1 MCFPCEASS
10 SPPPPSPLAPPAPM
24 EELANHLAAVKLES
38 AEKIHALT
46 VEVCALRGANAS
58 NQELLEHCNTY
69 IGQLK
74 AENSTKFRVEER
86 NDWKSLCTSI
96 QKDRQRLHEQVD
108 ELERERA
115 ALRGQLQGGP
125 AERGAASSSTPPPA
139 PTPVP
144 GISAAEAAAAPEPS
158 AGGAAAAGAKTS
170 ASDTMAAAAGTAAA
184 ATEAP
189 AAPVSATAGSSAAA
203 VAREAELLAAIEE
216 MRRVERSL
224 RFTVA
229 QDRKRNIQLESD
241 AKVHKRD
248 VEALRRECQRLRV
261 QAEGGSVFS
270 SITRIFA
277 AWRKQ
282 PPPAR
287 ECPVNLV

>member
-1 MCFPCEASS
+1 
-10 SPPPPSPLAPPAPM
+10 M

-46 VEVCALRGANAS
+46 VEVTTLRGANAS

-115 ALRGQLQGGP
+115 ALRGQLQGGA
-125 AERGAASSSTPPPA
+125 AERGAASSSSSSTPPPA

-144 GISAAEAAAAPEPS
+144 GLSAAEAAAAPEPS

-170 ASDTMAAAAGTAAA
+170 ASDTMAAAAEAAAA

-189 AAPVSATAGSSAAA
+189 AAPVSATAGSSSSGAAA
-203 VAREAELLAAIEE
+203 AGREAELLAAIEE

-241 AKVHKRD
+241 AKAHKRD
-248 VEALRRECQRLRV
+248 VEAWRRECERLRV